1 MNTDIKA
8 ILKEYRSAVRSAL
21 ESIGVFEDDDLV
33 IGDVWESGDEMYLEI
48 PVSNLLYEFIVD
60 MNRHEVLGINCAP
73 GFCGLYAE

>member
-21 ESIGVFEDDDLV
+21 KSIGVCEDDDLV
-33 IGDVWESGDEMYLEI
+33 IGDVWECGNEMYLEI

-60 MNRHEVLGINCAP
+60 MNRHEVIGINCAP
-73 GFCGLYAE
+73 SFCSVYAE